1 MLKSILKKDGL
12 MMNLFKRLVVIPAIL
27 FLILSCAV
35 QNKFIPEEPQEGKC
49 LLVGAVLIEND
60 GLEDIYQAVTKNITV
75 VISSNAEDAPAGYRV
90 KTDENGYYILQNVP
104 KGSYVVKGFEV
115 DLGYETRLLVS
126 SRWEGLSQIF
136 YPTSGAIDFTV
147 REWPEPSEGTVINM
161 NIAHFVID
169 RAQRISNNVFKQLNN
184 NRIILKDETYTMPD
198 PVTYFRQKYPDW
210 KWFSM
215 DD

>member
-1 MLKSILKKDGL
+1 MKGGQLMKLFKILLMISILPF
-12 MMNLFKRLVVIPAIL
+12 LFFSCMVQQKLVL
-27 FLILSCAV
+27 
-35 QNKFIPEEPQEGKC
+35 QEPEQGKC

-184 NRIILKDETYTMPD
+184 NRITLKDETYTMPD